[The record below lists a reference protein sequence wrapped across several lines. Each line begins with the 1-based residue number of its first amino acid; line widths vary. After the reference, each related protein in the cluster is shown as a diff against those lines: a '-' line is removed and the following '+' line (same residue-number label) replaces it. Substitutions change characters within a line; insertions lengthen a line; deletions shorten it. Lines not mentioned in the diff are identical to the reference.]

1 VSEEGDVMDTID
13 VEAFRAQARAWL
25 EENLE
30 RREPARHQRARGMET
45 KTVDEIVPERALQR
59 RLYEAGYAGIAYP
72 VEYGGR
78 GLSTAHE
85 TAFREEAKFFAMPAF
100 GVAGGTTFDI
110 CLPTLLV
117 HASPAF
123 LRRHVPAML
132 RGDELWVELFS
143 EPAAG
148 SDLAGIR
155 TTATRDGDQ
164 WSLNGSKIWSSGA
177 YYADWGMC
185 LARTDWNAPKHRGLT
200 WFAVP
205 LRAKGVTVTP
215 IKEIHGDIE
224 FCEEQFDDVPL
235 SDDDVIGHVNEG
247 WSVTQTML
255 VFERKGAGGSAPSAA
270 TDVAPDLVALARRAG
285 READPIVRQQIAR
298 AHVNDVVHGLLNR
311 RVASLIAATAA
322 AGPALASYS
331 KLAAGTL
338 KPIRARIALEIGGPE
353 ALTYPDGDA
362 DAMVPAVNYLTGRTM
377 AIAGGTNETQRN
389 AIGER
394 VLGLPREPSFDAS
407 KPFVDVVRDAAT
419 WNGRVS

>member
-1 VSEEGDVMDTID
+1 MMETIS

-45 KTVDEIVPERALQR
+45 KSIEEIGPERVLQR
-59 RLYEAGYAGIAYP
+59 RLFEAGYAGITCP

-78 GLSTAHE
+78 GLSAAHE
-85 TAFREEAKFFAMPAF
+85 AAFREEAKSFAMPSF

-110 CLPTLLV
+110 CLPTILV

-155 TTATRDGDQ
+155 TTATRDGDR
-164 WSLNGSKIWSSGA
+164 WVLNGSKIWSSGA

-185 LARTDWNAPKHRGLT
+185 LARTDWDVPKHRGLT

-205 LRAKGVTVTP
+205 LGAEGVTVTP

-224 FCEEQFDDVPL
+224 FCEERFDDVQL
-235 SDDDVIGHVNEG
+235 SHDDVIGEVNDG

-255 VFERKGAGGSAPSAA
+255 VFERKGAGGAAPAA
-270 TDVAPDLVALARRAG
+270 AADMAPDLVALARRAG
-285 READPIVRQQIAR
+285 RDADPIVRQQIAR

-311 RVASLIAATAA
+311 RVATRIVASAA
-322 AGPALASYS
+322 AGPALAAYS
-331 KLAAGTL
+331 KLAAGIL
-338 KPIRARIALEIGGPE
+338 KPIRARIALEIGGHE
-353 ALTYPDGDA
+353 ALTYVDGDA

-389 AIGER
+389 VIGER
-394 VLGLPREPSFDAS
+394 VLGLPREPSFDAN
-407 KPFVDVVRDAAT
+407 KPFADVVRDAAT
-419 WNGRVS
+419 WTGKVN